1 MTGETAAVI
10 DTGNTVADENMHPE
24 ATRNYKELP
33 PGNKLAVKYT
43 KKAQGR
49 DEIQLKM
56 LELLSTDPVPGP
68 SNLKD
73 DYLDM
78 YFASIAD
85 RMRKRMSI
93 EQQDDLLV
101 EIDQVVNDA
110 FHQMRRGNVV
120 GNAGATRSEMGDVT
134 MGVQPIRNN
143 QMAQQFPVSNNL
155 QSSNEMY
162 GPQPPNQPQF
172 QGFLNLN

>member
-1 MTGETAAVI
+1 
-10 DTGNTVADENMHPE
+10 
-24 ATRNYKELP
+24 
-33 PGNKLAVKYT
+33 
-43 KKAQGR
+43 
-49 DEIQLKM
+49 M
-56 LELLSTDPVPGP
+56 LELLSTDPVAGP
-68 SNLKD
+68 NNLKD

-85 RMRKRMSI
+85 HMRKRMSI

-134 MGVQPIRNN
+134 MGVQPMGNN
-143 QMAQQFPVSNNL
+143 QMAQ
-155 QSSNEMY
+155 
-162 GPQPPNQPQF
+162 
-172 QGFLNLN
+172 